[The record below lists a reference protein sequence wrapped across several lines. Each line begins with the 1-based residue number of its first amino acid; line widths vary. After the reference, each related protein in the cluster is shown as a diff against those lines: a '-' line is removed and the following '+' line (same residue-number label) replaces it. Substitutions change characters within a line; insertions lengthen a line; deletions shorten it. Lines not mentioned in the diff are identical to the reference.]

1 MIKSDALRD
10 LVERSGVKTSDIIA
24 FGHIPF
30 DEKQLIEFMMLVIK
44 CQRKL
49 DQREADKE
57 AVVRRWDEKKGSY
70 VYVQLGNT

>member
-30 DEKQLIEFMMLVIK
+30 DEKQLIEFIMLVIE

-49 DQREADKE
+49 DRQRETDRE
-57 AVVRRWDEKKGSY
+57 DRRIIQSELGYSR
-70 VYVQLGNT
+70 VGLGNT